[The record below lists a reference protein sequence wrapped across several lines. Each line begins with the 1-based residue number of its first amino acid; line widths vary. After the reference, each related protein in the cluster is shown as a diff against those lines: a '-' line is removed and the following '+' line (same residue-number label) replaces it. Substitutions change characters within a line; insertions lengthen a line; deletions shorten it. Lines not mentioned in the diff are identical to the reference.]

1 MLIFDRQLANQSDSS
16 PVRSSHRR
24 TTKLN
29 REKDAEQ
36 TVDYDSKRT
45 TTTTTISN
53 SSTKRKTQS
62 NSNNN
67 NNNKKQKKINSIY
80 DKQRM
85 HFKSSYELLFTEKEK
100 NNLNNECLDKQTL
113 AECIYISCFHDTDE
127 RISRFIAYG
136 LNRAQPVD
144 FLVKKKT
151 EKPKKKSHFLFYF
164 QDPQAGKEY
173 LLKLLDDDKLH
184 HAHNDSLL
192 LDGFDRAGM
201 RGPIS
206 DDLKV
211 SFFFRK
217 KKN

>member
-1 MLIFDRQLANQSDSS
+1 MLIFDRRLANQSDSS

-113 AECIYISCFHDTDE
+113 VECIYISCFHDTDE
-127 RISRFIAYG
+127 RISRFLAYG

-144 FLVKKKT
+144 FLVKKK
-151 EKPKKKSHFLFYF
+151 KPKN
-164 QDPQAGKEY
+164 Q
-173 LLKLLDDDKLH
+173 
-184 HAHNDSLL
+184 
-192 LDGFDRAGM
+192 
-201 RGPIS
+201 
-206 DDLKV
+206 
-211 SFFFRK
+211 
-217 KKN
+217 KKNLIFCFIFRIRKQAKSTC

>member
-144 FLVKKKT
+144 FLVKKKK
-151 EKPKKKSHFLFYF
+151 KPKNQK
-164 QDPQAGKEY
+164 
-173 LLKLLDDDKLH
+173 
-184 HAHNDSLL
+184 
-192 LDGFDRAGM
+192 
-201 RGPIS
+201 
-206 DDLKV
+206 
-211 SFFFRK
+211 K
-217 KKN
+217 KKNLILCYFHKGPGRRQSVLVEIV